1 MMISILTIILLIV
14 VLMLLGLLV
23 SRSRYSGTDNL
34 DGRFSTFETVLN
46 DSKRNLKEEISH
58 NRSEFV
64 AQAQNS
70 RGELTQNFKTF
81 SDSVKTELGAIRLET
96 TQNAKDL
103 REESLKNLQRF
114 AGSLTAHIGDIAKLQ
129 KDQLE
134 IFAKNLTSLTQ
145 EIDKNLEA
153 IRSSIDKNLKELRE
167 DNSKKLDDMRNV
179 VDVTLHATLEKRLGE
194 SFKLVSERLELVH
207 KGLGEMQSLA
217 AGVGDLK
224 KVLTNVKTRGTWGEI
239 QLGNLLEQI
248 LTKEQYAT
256 NVQTKPGSQERVE
269 FAIRLPGHTNSGK
282 EVWLPVDSKFPLED
296 YYRLVEAYEKADLGL
311 VEESSKQIETQI
323 KILGKEIQQKYLDPP
338 NTTDFGIMFI
348 PIEGLFAELVRRPG
362 LIEKLQMDR
371 IVIAGPTTFAAL
383 LNSLQ
388 VGFRTLA
395 IEKRSSEV
403 WSILSAVKTEFGKF
417 GDLLDKTK
425 KKLQET
431 TNIIDDASQRSRAIE
446 RKLVK
451 VQELPATDQPG
462 LLEEPVNSEPET
474 EKPPLI

>member
-1 MMISILTIILLIV
+1 MISIVTLILLIAV
-14 VLMLLGLLV
+14 LGLLGILV
-23 SRSRYSGTDNL
+23 FRSKSSENQGL
-34 DGRFSTFETVLN
+34 GE
-46 DSKRNLKEEISH
+46 LKTALREEISH
-58 NRSEFV
+58 NRSEFGV
-64 AQAQNS
+64 QAQKG
-70 RGELTQNFKTF
+70 REEL
-81 SDSVKTELGAIRLET
+81 SLSLKTEIGGLRTEVS
-96 TQNAKDL
+96 QNAKDL
-103 REESLKNLQRF
+103 REESQKNLQGF
-114 AGSLTAHIGDIAKLQ
+114 AGSLTAHVGDIAKLQ

-134 IFAKNLTSLTQ
+134 VFAKNLSSLTQ
-145 EIDKNLEA
+145 GIDKNLEA

-167 DNSKKLDDMRNV
+167 DNTKKLDEMRNV
-179 VDVTLHATLEKRLGE
+179 VDITLHATLEKRLGE
-194 SFKLVSERLELVH
+194 SFKLVSDRLEQVH

-269 FAIRLPGHTNSGK
+269 FAIRLPGQTHTGK

-296 YYRLVEAYEKADLGL
+296 YQRLVEAYEKADLKL

-323 KILGKEIQQKYLDPP
+323 KALGKEMQQKYLDPP

-362 LIEKLQMDR
+362 LIEKLQADR
-371 IVIAGPTTFAAL
+371 IVVAGPTTFAAL

-403 WSILSAVKTEFGKF
+403 WSILSSVKTEFTRF

-425 KKLQET
+425 KKLEET
-431 TNIIDDASQRSRAIE
+431 TNVIDDASRRSRAIE
-446 RKLVK
+446 KKLEK
-451 VQELPATDQPG
+451 VQDLPSGNEAKAVADQ
-462 LLEEPVNSEPET
+462 EPVKDLFKTKEESE
-474 EKPPLI
+474 